1 MYEEATPVEEEDRMV
16 LTDLIVMDVADE
28 TDGKDDDV
36 LLMDEKLIG
45 VTIVYGYVTFASN
58 YCMK

>member
-28 TDGKDDDV
+28 TDGKDDV
-36 LLMDEKLIG
+36 FLMDEKLIG
-45 VTIVYGYVTFASN
+45 VTIVYMSPSPRIIV
-58 YCMK
+58 

>member
-28 TDGKDDDV
+28 TDGKDDV
-36 LLMDEKLIG
+36 FLMDEKLIG
-45 VTIVYGYVTFASN
+45 VTIVYVTFVSN